1 VNDKLVDEMSEGLSD
16 WGSVDLFGVT
26 ILGQAWSEEL
36 VSDRKIH
43 SWVRSPDRWKRRL
56 ALVATVPLNLKARGG
71 TGKVG
76 RTLSVCRLLLD
87 DRDDMV
93 VKAMSWA
100 LRELSKTNPVSVE
113 EFLAN
118 ENQRL
123 AARIKREV
131 GNKLITGKKNPKW

>member
-1 VNDKLVDEMSEGLSD
+1 M
-16 WGSVDLFGVT
+16 
-26 ILGQAWSEEL
+26 
-36 VSDRKIH
+36 
-43 SWVRSPDRWKRRL
+43 
-56 ALVATVPLNLKARGG
+56 
-71 TGKVG
+71 
-76 RTLSVCRLLLD
+76 CRLLLD

-113 EFLAN
+113 EFVAN

-131 GNKLITGKKNPKW
+131 GNKLITGKKNPKR